1 MTDPR
6 EVGLMLTILTFLPLS
21 IPQTFPVCYSIHN
34 LSLYRGGGSET
45 SSEEETQGQQ
55 EVAAAAEQHQS
66 PTMGKGE
73 RSLSKKKH
81 SAKKSKR
88 SKPSNAEDDSE
99 KLPAAHHLLGSERP
113 ELLDGAYGSLCGKGK
128 LENLKLSESLTM
140 RFAGSTTRVCAR
152 GQIVSMRMNVRS
164 AFMF

>member
-1 MTDPR
+1 YPR
-6 EVGLMLTILTFLPLS
+6 LS
-21 IPQTFPVCYSIHN
+21 QYATAFTTSAFTAE
-34 LSLYRGGGSET
+34 GGSET

-152 GQIVSMRMNVRS
+152 GQIVSMCMNVRS